1 MKGKTEKNSKARKRS
16 KIHIYKKY
24 KYKGNREV
32 SVTWR
37 RKNHQTGLTIQV
49 RYYAKFKLGSIEN
62 WIGWNLLKR
71 RNYILNESEDLGSDE
86 KQEECIKEKPERDAV
101 VMNTEKIP
109 KQEINMPNPVSV
121 NVEASNWSISSIIEL
136 MQNKEDWNATR
147 GGRNVSPADK

>member
-1 MKGKTEKNSKARKRS
+1 M
-16 KIHIYKKY
+16 
-24 KYKGNREV
+24 
-32 SVTWR
+32 
-37 RKNHQTGLTIQV
+37 
-49 RYYAKFKLGSIEN
+49 
-62 WIGWNLLKR
+62 
-71 RNYILNESEDLGSDE
+71 NESEDLGSDE